1 MSPRGDYRSLAIDE
15 GKHAKSQPAV
25 RRANASSQLI
35 QLLQWVC
42 VVCLILIGGVV
53 LGAHHRGISPGVL
66 AQSTLA
72 PSQGK
77 VRKRKAHQTPSIM
90 WAFGS
95 SGHLGAQPTARSR
108 RKAVKRQAAKAAKRS
123 VLLIGSHFRQ
133 GSAVLEQLFDEWCA
147 KPRLAL
153 RCENSWA
160 GKHDL
165 AALAAHN
172 GPWRRRLVWL
182 ERDAPTM
189 LRTLRGVSKFTQNVQ
204 FVQVVWDPLDACV
217 GQWPLAQRSNRSVAA
232 ACAGLRLDTLVPL
245 HQRTKRDPKRA
256 MTIALRELAS
266 VGTAEAALRRLVDFL
281 ALPDAGLDLEAS
293 AAKIVARLSPE
304 VRDAPPEWARAAV
317 AQNSTLRSWL
327 SGLRQ
332 ALELKGAR

>member
-1 MSPRGDYRSLAIDE
+1 MAGARPLSRATWVARAGAEPALLARLLRALSPLA
-15 GKHAKSQPAV
+15 AT
-25 RRANASSQLI
+25 RRVAP
-35 QLLQWVC
+35 
-42 VVCLILIGGVV
+42 
-53 LGAHHRGISPGVL
+53 GI
-66 AQSTLA
+66 
-72 PSQGK
+72 K
-77 VRKRKAHQTPSIM
+77 
-90 WAFGS
+90 
-95 SGHLGAQPTARSR
+95 
-108 RKAVKRQAAKAAKRS
+108 
-123 VLLIGSHFRQ
+123 
-133 GSAVLEQLFDEWCA
+133 D
-147 KPRLAL
+147 
-153 RCENSWA
+153 
-160 GKHDL
+160 KHDL

-266 VGTAEAALRRLVDFL
+266 AGTAEAALRRLVDFL